1 MTALDR
7 RRFLQLLAAAAV
19 SPKGRAAEGL
29 HVVVAGAGIVGA
41 SIAYHL
47 AKSGANVTVID
58 RQGPATNAS
67 RASFAWINATWSKQP
82 RSYHALN
89 QKGVARW
96 KELQAELNL
105 SVRWG
110 GSLEG
115 NSDPAHAKEITARVA
130 EQAAWGEMTRI
141 VGGSDLAELEPN
153 VDFAGLSQVIFSGF
167 DGATNP
173 IAATRAFLDAA
184 ATLGA
189 AVRYPCELT
198 GVSFKDRQL
207 VAVTTDRGEILAD
220 RLVLATGAAA
230 DAPRRFAEW
239 DIPQRAAPG
248 MTAITSPMPRLINR
262 VLWMPK
268 VHLHQRDDGRIV
280 LGEEDGPPGNEA
292 HAARLQGFPNDFPSR
307 EIALQHANRMLTAA
321 QRYVPDLQRRDI
333 RGHRHRLA
341 TDADRWL
348 SGSRRLARAAARLSC
363 RDAQRRDARSHCRP
377 TGRAR
382 DHGRRSRRAAE

>member
-7 RRFLQLLAAAAV
+7 RQFLQLLAAAAV

-96 KELQAELNL
+96 KELQAELDL

-115 NSDPAHAKEITARVA
+115 NTDSAREKEIAARVA

-141 VGGSDLAELEPN
+141 VEGSDLAELEPN

-173 IAATRAFLDAA
+173 VAATRAFARCSCDFGSGG
-184 ATLGA
+184 TLS
-189 AVRYPCELT
+189 L
-198 GVSFKDRQL
+198 
-207 VAVTTDRGEILAD
+207 
-220 RLVLATGAAA
+220 
-230 DAPRRFAEW
+230 
-239 DIPQRAAPG
+239 
-248 MTAITSPMPRLINR
+248 
-262 VLWMPK
+262 
-268 VHLHQRDDGRIV
+268 
-280 LGEEDGPPGNEA
+280 
-292 HAARLQGFPNDFPSR
+292 
-307 EIALQHANRMLTAA
+307 
-321 QRYVPDLQRRDI
+321 
-333 RGHRHRLA
+333 
-341 TDADRWL
+341 
-348 SGSRRLARAAARLSC
+348 
-363 RDAQRRDARSHCRP
+363 
-377 TGRAR
+377 
-382 DHGRRSRRAAE
+382 